1 MQTSSSVTDGR
12 AAGFRRRQAA
22 FTLLELLVVMAI
34 LIMTYALLP
43 RMYSGLVPS
52 RQFDAAAHE
61 LVRELRSL
69 RQSAVVEG
77 RTLVFTVEDDGTGYR
92 AGSEGSVRTLP
103 RTSSLQLEQD
113 TDRAIRFFPDGKND
127 GFVLRLSG
135 AGGQVTITSDWVT
148 GRLVVSE
155 R

>member
-1 MQTSSSVTDGR
+1 MRTLSLATDAGV
-12 AAGFRRRQAA
+12 AALRRRQAA

-34 LIMTYALLP
+34 LVMTYALVP
-43 RMYSGLVPS
+43 RVYSGLVPA
-52 RQFDAAAHE
+52 REFDAAAHD
-61 LVRELRSL
+61 LLRELRSL

-77 RTLVFTVEDDGTGYR
+77 RTLAFTVENDGTGYR
-92 AGSEGSVRTLP
+92 AGSEAPIRTLP
-103 RTSSLQLEQD
+103 RATSLQLEQD
-113 TDRAIRFFPDGKND
+113 PDRVIRFFADGKND

-135 AGGQVTITSDWVT
+135 AGGQVTISSDWVT